1 MKATT
6 PRGIPYLEDTDPM
19 NQVPGV
25 IQALAEKAE
34 KIIIEWAKEITP

>member
-1 MKATT
+1 MKTT

-19 NQVPGV
+19 DQVPAV

-34 KIIIEWAKEITP
+34 KMIIDWAREITP

>member
-1 MKATT
+1 MNTT

-19 NQVPGV
+19 SSVPSI

-34 KIIIEWAKEITP
+34 QLLIEWAKEITP